1 MRPPVPPDRVP
12 ELLGPVAGPV
22 PPRLSANRR
31 AELADGLTV
40 ELVTA
45 VQGARRRAR
54 RDGDRQI
61 DTAHLLHSLIE
72 ADPEA
77 GAAFES
83 PGQRA
88 RVLGYLVQRPI
99 GYGLRWQR
107 SVEDTG
113 SDLPVLR
120 VEGTDSGLP
129 VLRDERAVPELPVL
143 RGEDTGSDL
152 PVLRV
157 EGTDSGLPVLRD
169 ERAVPDLPVPLG
181 DAGLPGLPV
190 PRRGAGAA
198 VGWSPAAAGALA
210 GAFERAALR
219 GDRRVRGLDLL
230 AALAADPGNRAAEVL
245 QSAGVDPRDLVDR
258 LGEPS
263 QQV

>member
-120 VEGTDSGLP
+120 VEG
-129 VLRDERAVPELPVL
+129 AVPE
-143 RGEDTGSDL
+143 L

-190 PRRGAGAA
+190 PRRGTGAA

-245 QSAGVDPRDLVDR
+245 QGAGVDPRDLVDR

>member
-12 ELLGPVAGPV
+12 ELLGHVAGPV

-40 ELVTA
+40 ELVSA

-120 VEGTDSGLP
+120 VEG
-129 VLRDERAVPELPVL
+129 AVPELPVL

-245 QSAGVDPRDLVDR
+245 QGAGVDPRDLVDR